1 MLCYIY
7 AMPLQCYSSLC
18 YAKLCYCVLCHA
30 VLSCVVLCLFI
41 VCTAVK
47 LPPHRLLD
55 GAVVLAD
62 VVDDAGDAERT
73 GKAQQV
79 GHESECDAE
88 HERSSEG
95 FPQSLPD

>member
-1 MLCYIY
+1 
-7 AMPLQCYSSLC
+7 MP
-18 YAKLCYCVLCHA
+18 CHA
-30 VLSCVVLCLFI
+30 MLLCLVLYCVVLCCVI
-41 VCTAVK
+41 VCAAVQ

-88 HERSSEG
+88 HEGSAEC

>member
-1 MLCYIY
+1 MLF
-7 AMPLQCYSSLC
+7 YSILC
-18 YAKLCYCVLCHA
+18 YAMLCYCVLCRA
-30 VLSCVVLCLFI
+30 VLSYVVLCCVVLCSVI
-41 VCTAVK
+41 VYTAVQ

-62 VVDDAGDAERT
+62 VVDDAGDAEGT
-73 GKAQQV
+73 SKAQQV

-88 HERSSEG
+88 HERSAEG